1 MSHKYD
7 DLISQPH
14 HTSSKRPRMPTHD
27 RAAQFAPFAAL
38 TGYQEVI
45 GETSRLTTEK
55 VELGDDMKEELNQKL
70 QQLSDIL
77 DQQPAVILTYFQP
90 DGRKEGGTYWTV
102 TGAVRAIR
110 LNPDRLIMLDGTEIL
125 FSCIRTLNILKP

>member
-55 VELGDDMKEELNQKL
+55 VELGDDLKEELNQKL
-70 QQLSDIL
+70 QQLSDML
-77 DQQPAVILTYFQP
+77 DQQPAVTLTYFQP
-90 DGRKEGGTYWTV
+90 DERKEGGTYQAI
-102 TGAVRAIR
+102 TGI
-110 LNPDRLIMLDGTEIL
+110 IQKIDGSHGIITFANGIIIPISDV
-125 FSCIRTLNILKP
+125 FSLSTKWL

>member
-55 VELGDDMKEELNQKL
+55 VELGGRHEGGIEPKTAATFRHTGSTARRYLNLFSAGWEERRRD
-70 QQLSDIL
+70 LSD
-77 DQQPAVILTYFQP
+77 
-90 DGRKEGGTYWTV
+90 GYWRRS
-102 TGAVRAIR
+102 GH
-110 LNPDRLIMLDGTEIL
+110 P
-125 FSCIRTLNILKP
+125 S